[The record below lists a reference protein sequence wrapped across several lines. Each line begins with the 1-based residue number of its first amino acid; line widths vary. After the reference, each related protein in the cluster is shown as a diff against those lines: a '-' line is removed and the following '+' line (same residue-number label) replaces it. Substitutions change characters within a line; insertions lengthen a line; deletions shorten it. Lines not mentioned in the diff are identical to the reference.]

1 MRTLVR
7 GGTLV
12 TATGSSEADLLIDG
26 ETIAAIEARIE
37 TPVERA
43 IDASG
48 RLVLPGG
55 VDAHTHLDMPLDD
68 GVRAADDFESGTIA
82 AAVGGTTSIVD
93 YATQSRGGSLRAAF
107 DDWMRMASGRAVVDF
122 GFHMIVC
129 DYRPTIEAEMDALVA
144 EGVTSFKLF
153 MAYPG
158 RLMLDDG
165 AIFRALLRSRDNGSL
180 VCVHAENGPVIE
192 VLVERARAAGRTA
205 PVEHARTRPARAEA
219 EATHRACALAE
230 MAGAP
235 VFVVHLSSAEALEEV
250 ERARERGVEVH
261 AETCPQ
267 YLFLSEERYE
277 EPDFTGA
284 RFVMSPPLR
293 AAAGQEALWRGL
305 ARGSLETVAT
315 DHCPFCLADKRR
327 GAEDFSR
334 IPNGAPGIEHRMTL
348 LWDGGVRAGRLSPSR
363 FVEVTATAP
372 ARIFGLYPR
381 KGTLAVGSDAD
392 LVIWDP
398 ERRTTISAATH
409 RMRVD
414 YDPYEGRAVVGG
426 PETVF
431 ARGAV
436 IVEQGRFVGRPGAGR
451 FLRRA
456 PRSAPALAAGDPRTA
471 DSAAMTRPETP
482 AGSPARRH

>member
-1 MRTLVR
+1 MRTLIR

-12 TATGSSEADLLIDG
+12 TAAGSSEADLLIDG
-26 ETIAAIEARIE
+26 ETIAAIAPRIDV
-37 TPVERA
+37 PAERTL
-43 IDASG
+43 DALG
-48 RLVLPGG
+48 KLVLPGG

-68 GVRAADDFESGTIA
+68 EVRSADDFESGTIA

-107 DDWMRMASGRAVVDF
+107 DEWMGRAAGRAVVDF

-129 DYRPTIEAEMDALVA
+129 DWQPTIEAEMDALVA
-144 EGVTSFKLF
+144 DGVTSFKLF

-165 AIFRALLRSRDNGSL
+165 AIFRALLRSRENGSL
-180 VCVHAENGPVIE
+180 VCIHAENGAVIE
-192 VLVERARAAGRTA
+192 VLVERALAAGRTA
-205 PVEHARTRPARAEA
+205 PAEHARTRPARAEA
-219 EATHRACALAE
+219 EAAHRACALAE

-235 VFVVHLSSAEALEEV
+235 VFVVHLSSAEALEEI
-250 ERARERGVEVH
+250 ERARARGVAVH

-267 YLFLSEERYE
+267 YLFLSDESYD
-277 EPDFTGA
+277 EPGFAGA
-284 RFVMSPPLR
+284 RYVMSPPLR
-293 AAAGQEALWRGL
+293 ARPGQAALWRGL
-305 ARGSLETVAT
+305 AAGSLETVAT

-327 GAEDFSR
+327 GADDFSR
-334 IPNGAPGIEHRMTL
+334 IPNGAPGIEHRLTL
-348 LWDGGVRAGRLSPSR
+348 LWDGGVRTGKLSPSR

-381 KGTLAVGSDAD
+381 KGALAVGSDAD

-398 ERRTTISAATH
+398 ERRKTISAATH

-414 YDPYEGRAVVGG
+414 YDPYEGREVVGS
-426 PETVF
+426 PETVL
-431 ARGAV
+431 ARGEV

-451 FLRRA
+451 FLHRA
-456 PRSAPALAAGDPRTA
+456 PRPRPALAAGDPQPA
-471 DSAAMTRPETP
+471 DSGAGSRSGVP
-482 AGSPARRH
+482 AGSPPRRR